1 MNGERFGVDGEADD
15 LNGERYE
22 GAGIGTEL
30 ARPNLEVVDE
40 SGASVEPYLRLAEL
54 AEAELVACQEER
66 PEILAPF
73 YEEAQRIIEV
83 LPPRPP
89 ASAAE
94 ALHRAAGAQRQIE
107 ELLANKLAMADGDL
121 DHLRRGR
128 EAARA
133 YATTAAALSR

>member
-1 MNGERFGVDGEADD
+1 MSDERDEANAEVADGT
-15 LNGERYE
+15 
-22 GAGIGTEL
+22 GA
-30 ARPNLEVVDE
+30 EV
-40 SGASVEPYLRLAEL
+40 APYLRLAEL
-54 AEAELVACQEER
+54 AEAELVACQEAR
-66 PEILAPF
+66 PEALTPY
-73 YEEAQRIIEV
+73 YEEARRIIEL

-107 ELLANKLAMADGDL
+107 ELLTSRLVMAEGDL

>member
-1 MNGERFGVDGEADD
+1 MGGDRRGAADGRTADARRRSDGVSGEDV
-15 LNGERYE
+15 
-22 GAGIGTEL
+22 
-30 ARPNLEVVDE
+30 EVQ
-40 SGASVEPYLRLAEL
+40 PYLRLAEL
-54 AEAELVACQEER
+54 AEAEHVACQEER
-66 PEILAPF
+66 PEILAPY

-128 EAARA
+128 EAAHA
-133 YATTAAALSR
+133 YATTAAALNR

>member
-1 MNGERFGVDGEADD
+1 VSGERDD
-15 LNGERYE
+15 L
-22 GAGIGTEL
+22 GA
-30 ARPNLEVVDE
+30 EVADQPE
-40 SGASVEPYLRLAEL
+40 TSVGPYLRLAEL
-54 AEAELVACQEER
+54 AEAELVACEEER
-66 PEILAPF
+66 PEDLAPY
-73 YEEAQRIIEV
+73 YEEAQRIIEL

-107 ELLANKLAMADGDL
+107 DLLASRLTMAEGDL

-133 YATTAAALSR
+133 YATTAAAIAR

>member
-1 MNGERFGVDGEADD
+1 MSGEDV
-15 LNGERYE
+15 
-22 GAGIGTEL
+22 
-30 ARPNLEVVDE
+30 EVQ
-40 SGASVEPYLRLAEL
+40 PYLRLAEL

-66 PEILAPF
+66 PEILAPY
-73 YEEAQRIIEV
+73 YEEAQRIIEI

-107 ELLANKLAMADGDL
+107 DLLASKLAMADGDL

>member
-1 MNGERFGVDGEADD
+1 MSPDRDRPGAEVGGADGTA
-15 LNGERYE
+15 
-22 GAGIGTEL
+22 
-30 ARPNLEVVDE
+30 
-40 SGASVEPYLRLAEL
+40 VEPYLRLAEL
-54 AEAELVACQEER
+54 AEAELVACQEDR
-66 PEILAPF
+66 PQDLAPY
-73 YEEAQRIIEV
+73 YEEAQRIIAL

-107 ELLANKLAMADGDL
+107 DLLSSRLVMAEGDL

-133 YATTAAALSR
+133 YATTAAALGR

>member
-1 MNGERFGVDGEADD
+1 MSEERARGEDGTSVEVTDEA
-15 LNGERYE
+15 
-22 GAGIGTEL
+22 
-30 ARPNLEVVDE
+30 
-40 SGASVEPYLRLAEL
+40 GASVEPYLRLAEI

-66 PEILAPF
+66 PEDLAPY
-73 YEEAQRIIEV
+73 YEEAQRIIEL

-107 ELLANKLAMADGDL
+107 ELLANRLVIADGDL

-133 YATTAAALSR
+133 YATTAAALAR

>member
-1 MNGERFGVDGEADD
+1 VS
-15 LNGERYE
+15 YE
-22 GAGIGTEL
+22 GDCVDAEIVALDGL
-30 ARPNLEVVDE
+30 RADAEVQ
-40 SGASVEPYLRLAEL
+40 PYLRLAEL

-66 PEILAPF
+66 PEILAPY
-73 YEEAQRIIEV
+73 YEEAQQIIAL

-107 ELLANKLAMADGDL
+107 DLLSSRLAMADGDL
-121 DHLRRGR
+121 DHLRRSR
-128 EAARA
+128 DAARA

>member
-1 MNGERFGVDGEADD
+1 VIDQGPVVGTEGEDGI
-15 LNGERYE
+15 
-22 GAGIGTEL
+22 GAGADVAGE
-30 ARPNLEVVDE
+30 P
-40 SGASVEPYLRLAEL
+40 GASVEPYVRLAEL

-66 PEILAPF
+66 PEDLAPY
-73 YEEAQRIIEV
+73 YEEAQRIIQM

-107 ELLANKLAMADGDL
+107 GLLANRLAIADGDL

-133 YATTAAALSR
+133 YATTAAAIAR

>member
-1 MNGERFGVDGEADD
+1 VSE
-15 LNGERYE
+15 ERYE

-30 ARPNLEVVDE
+30 AGTNLEAVDE
-40 SGASVEPYLRLAEL
+40 SGAGVGPYLRLAEL

-66 PEILAPF
+66 PEILAPY
-73 YEEAQRIIEV
+73 YEEARQIIAL

-107 ELLANKLAMADGDL
+107 DLLSSRLAMADGDL
-121 DHLRRGR
+121 DHLRRSR
-128 EAARA
+128 DAARA

>member
-1 MNGERFGVDGEADD
+1 M
-15 LNGERYE
+15 
-22 GAGIGTEL
+22 
-30 ARPNLEVVDE
+30 
-40 SGASVEPYLRLAEL
+40 SVEDVEVQPYLRLAEL

-66 PEILAPF
+66 PEILAPY

-128 EAARA
+128 EAAHA
-133 YATTAAALSR
+133 YATTAAALNR

>member
-1 MNGERFGVDGEADD
+1 VSEERF
-15 LNGERYE
+15 E

-30 ARPNLEVVDE
+30 AGPRLEVVDE
-40 SGASVEPYLRLAEL
+40 SGTSVEPYLRLAEL

-66 PEILAPF
+66 PEILAPY

-133 YATTAAALSR
+133 YATTAAAALSR

>member
-1 MNGERFGVDGEADD
+1 VSGERDDLSAQIVDGP
-15 LNGERYE
+15 
-22 GAGIGTEL
+22 GTE
-30 ARPNLEVVDE
+30 
-40 SGASVEPYLRLAEL
+40 VEPYLRLAEL
-54 AEAELVACQEER
+54 AEAELVACEEER
-66 PEILAPF
+66 PEILVPY
-73 YEEAQRIIEV
+73 YEEAQRIIEF

-107 ELLANKLAMADGDL
+107 ELLASKLAMAEGDL

>member
-1 MNGERFGVDGEADD
+1 MNGERYD
-15 LNGERYE
+15 

-30 ARPNLEVVDE
+30 AGARLGVVDD
-40 SGASVEPYLRLAEL
+40 SGTSVEPYLRLAEL

-66 PEILAPF
+66 PEILAPY
-73 YEEAQRIIEV
+73 YEEAQRIIEA

-89 ASAAE
+89 TSAAE

-107 ELLANKLAMADGDL
+107 ELLSNRLAIADGDL

>member
-1 MNGERFGVDGEADD
+1 MSGERDVSAEDA
-15 LNGERYE
+15 
-22 GAGIGTEL
+22 A
-30 ARPNLEVVDE
+30 AMSVEVVDE
-40 SGASVEPYLRLAEL
+40 NGTEVAAPYLRLAEI

-66 PEILAPF
+66 PEDLAPY
-73 YEEAQRIIEV
+73 YEEAQRIIEH

-107 ELLANKLAMADGDL
+107 DLLSSRLTMAEGDL

-133 YATTAAALSR
+133 YATTAAAIAR

>member
-1 MNGERFGVDGEADD
+1 MIDQGPVVGTEGASADVASPDVAGEA
-15 LNGERYE
+15 
-22 GAGIGTEL
+22 
-30 ARPNLEVVDE
+30 
-40 SGASVEPYLRLAEL
+40 GASVEPYVRLAEL
-54 AEAELVACQEER
+54 AEAELLACQEER
-66 PEILAPF
+66 PEDLAPY
-73 YEEAQRIIEV
+73 YEEAQRIIEM

-107 ELLANKLAMADGDL
+107 GLLASRLAIADGDL

-133 YATTAAALSR
+133 YATTAAAIAR

>member
-1 MNGERFGVDGEADD
+1 VSGADERPDAAAPGTVSSAGS
-15 LNGERYE
+15 ERPDTAAA
-22 GAGIGTEL
+22 GAGAPGGTS
-30 ARPNLEVVDE
+30 AGDVQ
-40 SGASVEPYLRLAEL
+40 PYLRLAEL

-66 PEILAPF
+66 PEILAPY
-73 YEEAQRIIEV
+73 YEEAQRIIEL

-107 ELLANKLAMADGDL
+107 DLLSTKLVMAEGDL

-133 YATTAAALSR
+133 YATTAAAFGR

>member
-1 MNGERFGVDGEADD
+1 VSEEDAGMSADGPSEEHAGMSAD
-15 LNGERYE
+15 
-22 GAGIGTEL
+22 GANETGT
-30 ARPNLEVVDE
+30 
-40 SGASVEPYLRLAEL
+40 SVEPYLRLAEI

-66 PEILAPF
+66 PEDLAPY
-73 YEEAQRIIEV
+73 YEEAQRIIEL

-107 ELLANKLAMADGDL
+107 DLLAGRLTMAEGDL

-133 YATTAAALSR
+133 YATTAAAIAR

>member
-1 MNGERFGVDGEADD
+1 MSGERESVTAEIVDDA
-15 LNGERYE
+15 
-22 GAGIGTEL
+22 GTE
-30 ARPNLEVVDE
+30 VQ
-40 SGASVEPYLRLAEL
+40 PYLRLAEL

-66 PEILAPF
+66 PEILAPY
-73 YEEAQRIIEV
+73 YEEAQRIIEI

-133 YATTAAALSR
+133 YATTAAALNR

>member
-1 MNGERFGVDGEADD
+1 MSAERDLSAAD
-15 LNGERYE
+15 
-22 GAGIGTEL
+22 A
-30 ARPNLEVVDE
+30 ARTSVEVVDE
-40 SGASVEPYLRLAEL
+40 PGTEAAPYLRLAEI

-66 PEILAPF
+66 PEDLAPY
-73 YEEAQRIIEV
+73 YEEAQRIIDL

-107 ELLANKLAMADGDL
+107 DLLASKLTMAEGDL

-128 EAARA
+128 EAAHA
-133 YATTAAALSR
+133 YATTAAAIAR

>member
-1 MNGERFGVDGEADD
+1 VSGARAGMGAEIANEVGASADVVGE
-15 LNGERYE
+15 
-22 GAGIGTEL
+22 
-30 ARPNLEVVDE
+30 P
-40 SGASVEPYLRLAEL
+40 GASVEPYLRLAEL

-66 PEILAPF
+66 PEDLAPY
-73 YEEAQRIIEV
+73 YEEAQRIIQM

-107 ELLANKLAMADGDL
+107 GLLANRLAIADGDL

-133 YATTAAALSR
+133 YATTAAAIAR